1 MSDLGNRVEQ
11 DTLELEKAHSYS
23 LTIRVQDRLYRDIIQ
38 AGDHCFLT
46 IRDEDYTLGTDDS
59 DALTFDA
66 QQLEDSRGRL
76 FRLDLQASA
85 LNLDPGKK
93 WAYTISLLRSGFST
107 VIRAGKLVIHG
118 NATNRTTLSTFS
130 GGTALQE
137 LVLSVQTPG
146 PLNIIA
152 SLPIPEKGAAG
163 FGIYLTSDPL
173 IPESGTYATIDV
185 AVVETYGKDLH
196 KGDILFSSSSTNAAI
211 ATLTAD
217 PHDSSGVLRAPVVV
231 THFAWVEQAM
241 QYAQDAATAQ
251 GAAEAARN
259 AAEGFMGAAVDSA
272 TVANVSA
279 GTAVTAEANAVAA
292 HQQTVEAA
300 QAARDSATAI
310 HLSELAILDA
320 AATVEQSATTA
331 TTKAAEADASAQAAG
346 RSAED
351 TSALLTDALT
361 STSNDLSL
369 TRAYRNQAQTAAV
382 TASTQAGL
390 AASSA
395 TAAQTAASAAQ
406 GFAADAANSAAASVT
421 WSTLSGKP
429 AVIAAGANAAA
440 ARAAI
445 GAGTSSLELG
455 TTGSTAAAGND
466 ARLSNARTPTTHAA
480 SHATAG
486 SDPLT
491 PAAIGA
497 QPVNADLTA
506 VAGLTSTGLVARTG
520 AGTAAA
526 RTITGT
532 ANKVTVT
539 NGDGVSGNPTIT
551 IPDAPALVAPT
562 LTAVIP
568 DPTYGA
574 ELAPAIGTW
583 TGAAGATYTA
593 PNWAIPSGG
602 TISAT
607 ISVVSGT
614 MYQIEMT
621 RTGSSGGLMTVTLGT
636 ATTDIPADGNSKL
649 TLTAAETSAVNLTI
663 GGGTWVCTTI
673 SAVTVKAVTA
683 LASARTSGIVTR
695 SFSTNNAVG
704 TDAQPS
710 LTTGGSN
717 NAVGFNAQRALT
729 TGRNNNAVGSNVQRA
744 LTTGSNNNA
753 VGLNAQ
759 RALTTGSNNNAV
771 GYYAEYGLATGSNNN
786 AVGHSAGYTDG
797 TTATVAT
804 VNYATMLGHNAQATV
819 SNVAVI
825 GSALAAERQTLCLG
839 NYDALGSN
847 VRGGFALS
855 NAQTVPT
862 TNPSGG
868 GILYSEAGA
877 LKWRG
882 SSGTVTTIA
891 AA

>member
-38 AGDHCFLT
+38 TGDHCFLT

-211 ATLTAD
+211 ATLTSD
-217 PHDSSGVLRAPVVV
+217 PHDASGVLQAPVVV

-259 AAEGFMGAAVDSA
+259 EAEGFMGAAVDSA

-406 GFAADAANSAAASVT
+406 GFAADAANSAA
-421 WSTLSGKP
+421 WQ
-429 AVIAAGANAAA
+429 AALE
-440 ARAAI
+440 RAALGLDG
-445 GAGTSSLELG
+445 GAPSTIY
-455 TTGSTAAAGND
+455 TTPQSIDGGAPST
-466 ARLSNARTPTTHAA
+466 
-480 SHATAG
+480 
-486 SDPLT
+486 
-491 PAAIGA
+491 IY
-497 QPVNADLTA
+497 
-506 VAGLTSTGLVARTG
+506 
-520 AGTAAA
+520 
-526 RTITGT
+526 
-532 ANKVTVT
+532 
-539 NGDGVSGNPTIT
+539 
-551 IPDAPALVAPT
+551 T
-562 LTAVIP
+562 LTQSI
-568 DPTYGA
+568 D
-574 ELAPAIGTW
+574 
-583 TGAAGATYTA
+583 
-593 PNWAIPSGG
+593 GG
-602 TISAT
+602 
-607 ISVVSGT
+607 
-614 MYQIEMT
+614 
-621 RTGSSGGLMTVTLGT
+621 
-636 ATTDIPADGNSKL
+636 
-649 TLTAAETSAVNLTI
+649 
-663 GGGTWVCTTI
+663 
-673 SAVTVKAVTA
+673 
-683 LASARTSGIVTR
+683 
-695 SFSTNNAVG
+695 
-704 TDAQPS
+704 
-710 LTTGGSN
+710 
-717 NAVGFNAQRALT
+717 
-729 TGRNNNAVGSNVQRA
+729 
-744 LTTGSNNNA
+744 
-753 VGLNAQ
+753 
-759 RALTTGSNNNAV
+759 
-771 GYYAEYGLATGSNNN
+771 
-786 AVGHSAGYTDG
+786 
-797 TTATVAT
+797 
-804 VNYATMLGHNAQATV
+804 
-819 SNVAVI
+819 
-825 GSALAAERQTLCLG
+825 
-839 NYDALGSN
+839 
-847 VRGGFALS
+847 
-855 NAQTVPT
+855 
-862 TNPSGG
+862 
-868 GILYSEAGA
+868 EA
-877 LKWRG
+877 
-882 SSGTVTTIA
+882 
-891 AA
+891 

>member
-217 PHDSSGVLRAPVVV
+217 PHDSSGVLQAPVVV

-406 GFAADAANSAAASVT
+406 GFAADAANSAAASEGGGVGGGGDGSTVT

-497 QPVNADLTA
+497 QPAGSYAGASHTHTLDQVSDTATRLAMTPAERTTLNQQSGTNTGDQTLPTWSTLSGKPAAIAAGADA
-506 VAGLTSTGLVARTG
+506 
-520 AGTAAA
+520 AAA
-526 RTITGT
+526 RTAIS
-532 ANKVTVT
+532 A
-539 NGDGVSGNPTIT
+539 
-551 IPDAPALVAPT
+551 APALGADDNYVTDAEKASLHTHP
-562 LTAVIP
+562 AVIAQ
-568 DPTYGA
+568 GA
-574 ELAPAIGTW
+574 TQADARAAIGLGTAA
-583 TGAAGATYTA
+583 TTASTDYATATQGAKADKTYAGAQ
-593 PNWAIPSGG
+593 PVN
-602 TISAT
+602 
-607 ISVVSGT
+607 VVSGT
-614 MYQIEMT
+614 AY
-621 RTGSSGGLMTVTLGT
+621 
-636 ATTDIPADGNSKL
+636 
-649 TLTAAETSAVNLTI
+649 TLTATDPGKLVMFTNAGAVTLTVPGGVITVPAGEVVRVDCLVAGAGMVTATAGSGMTLNGTPTLVSRARWSAFTVLFTSA
-663 GGGTWVCTTI
+663 TT
-673 SAVTVKAVTA
+673 AVVVGD
-683 LASARTSGIVTR
+683 LASA
-695 SFSTNNAVG
+695 
-704 TDAQPS
+704 
-710 LTTGGSN
+710 
-717 NAVGFNAQRALT
+717 
-729 TGRNNNAVGSNVQRA
+729 
-744 LTTGSNNNA
+744 
-753 VGLNAQ
+753 
-759 RALTTGSNNNAV
+759 
-771 GYYAEYGLATGSNNN
+771 
-786 AVGHSAGYTDG
+786 
-797 TTATVAT
+797 
-804 VNYATMLGHNAQATV
+804 
-819 SNVAVI
+819 
-825 GSALAAERQTLCLG
+825 
-839 NYDALGSN
+839 
-847 VRGGFALS
+847 
-855 NAQTVPT
+855 
-862 TNPSGG
+862 
-868 GILYSEAGA
+868 
-877 LKWRG
+877 
-882 SSGTVTTIA
+882 
-891 AA
+891 

>member
-217 PHDSSGVLRAPVVV
+217 PHDASGVLRAPVVV

-406 GFAADAANSAAASVT
+406 GFAADAANSAAVEGIGGDIGQAVADYLTENPPTADVTMADLTGHAADTTAVHGIADTSALVFTTDARLSDARTPTAHTHTLADVTDYTAPDLSGYVPTTDSRLSDARTPLAHKASHATGGTDALTPGDIGAATSAQGTLAATASQPGHTHTLDSTTDTATRLALTPAERTKLTNTSGTNTGDQVLPT
-421 WSTLSGKP
+421 WTTLSGKP
-429 AVIAAGANAAA
+429 AVIAAGATAAA
-440 ARAAI
+440 ARTAI
-445 GAGTSSLELG
+445 GAGTSSF
-455 TTGSTAAAGND
+455 S
-466 ARLSNARTPTTHAA
+466 
-480 SHATAG
+480 
-486 SDPLT
+486 
-491 PAAIGA
+491 GA
-497 QPVNADLTA
+497 YPDLT
-506 VAGLTSTGLVARTG
+506 GKPTL
-520 AGTAAA
+520 GTAAA
-526 RTITGT
+526 TNTTAYATAAQGAKADTALQPSTAQTINAQTGT
-532 ANKVTVT
+532 SYTLQASDAGKLVTLTNSAAITLTVPASTFTAGQRVDCLVAGAGMVTVVGSSCT
-539 NGDGVSGNPTIT
+539 VNGT
-551 IPDAPALVAPT
+551 PT
-562 LTAVIP
+562 LVSRAQWSAFTVLF
-568 DPTYGA
+568 T
-574 ELAPAIGTW
+574 
-583 TGAAGATYTA
+583 
-593 PNWAIPSGG
+593 
-602 TISAT
+602 SAT
-607 ISVVSGT
+607 AAVVVG
-614 MYQIEMT
+614 
-621 RTGSSGGLMTVTLGT
+621 
-636 ATTDIPADGNSKL
+636 D
-649 TLTAAETSAVNLTI
+649 
-663 GGGTWVCTTI
+663 
-673 SAVTVKAVTA
+673 
-683 LASARTSGIVTR
+683 LASA
-695 SFSTNNAVG
+695 
-704 TDAQPS
+704 
-710 LTTGGSN
+710 
-717 NAVGFNAQRALT
+717 
-729 TGRNNNAVGSNVQRA
+729 
-744 LTTGSNNNA
+744 
-753 VGLNAQ
+753 
-759 RALTTGSNNNAV
+759 
-771 GYYAEYGLATGSNNN
+771 
-786 AVGHSAGYTDG
+786 
-797 TTATVAT
+797 
-804 VNYATMLGHNAQATV
+804 
-819 SNVAVI
+819 
-825 GSALAAERQTLCLG
+825 
-839 NYDALGSN
+839 
-847 VRGGFALS
+847 
-855 NAQTVPT
+855 
-862 TNPSGG
+862 
-868 GILYSEAGA
+868 
-877 LKWRG
+877 
-882 SSGTVTTIA
+882 
-891 AA
+891 

>member
-211 ATLTAD
+211 ATLTSD

-292 HQQTVEAA
+292 HHQTVEAV

-310 HLSELAILDA
+310 HLSKLAILDA

-406 GFAADAANSAAASVT
+406 GFAADAANSAA
-421 WSTLSGKP
+421 WQ
-429 AVIAAGANAAA
+429 AALE
-440 ARAAI
+440 RAALGLDG
-445 GAGTSSLELG
+445 GAPSTIYTTPQSIDGGASS
-455 TTGSTAAAGND
+455 
-466 ARLSNARTPTTHAA
+466 
-480 SHATAG
+480 
-486 SDPLT
+486 
-491 PAAIGA
+491 
-497 QPVNADLTA
+497 
-506 VAGLTSTGLVARTG
+506 
-520 AGTAAA
+520 
-526 RTITGT
+526 TIY
-532 ANKVTVT
+532 
-539 NGDGVSGNPTIT
+539 
-551 IPDAPALVAPT
+551 T
-562 LTAVIP
+562 LTQSI
-568 DPTYGA
+568 D
-574 ELAPAIGTW
+574 
-583 TGAAGATYTA
+583 
-593 PNWAIPSGG
+593 GG
-602 TISAT
+602 
-607 ISVVSGT
+607 
-614 MYQIEMT
+614 
-621 RTGSSGGLMTVTLGT
+621 
-636 ATTDIPADGNSKL
+636 
-649 TLTAAETSAVNLTI
+649 
-663 GGGTWVCTTI
+663 
-673 SAVTVKAVTA
+673 
-683 LASARTSGIVTR
+683 
-695 SFSTNNAVG
+695 
-704 TDAQPS
+704 
-710 LTTGGSN
+710 
-717 NAVGFNAQRALT
+717 
-729 TGRNNNAVGSNVQRA
+729 
-744 LTTGSNNNA
+744 
-753 VGLNAQ
+753 
-759 RALTTGSNNNAV
+759 
-771 GYYAEYGLATGSNNN
+771 
-786 AVGHSAGYTDG
+786 
-797 TTATVAT
+797 
-804 VNYATMLGHNAQATV
+804 
-819 SNVAVI
+819 
-825 GSALAAERQTLCLG
+825 
-839 NYDALGSN
+839 
-847 VRGGFALS
+847 
-855 NAQTVPT
+855 
-862 TNPSGG
+862 
-868 GILYSEAGA
+868 EA
-877 LKWRG
+877 
-882 SSGTVTTIA
+882 
-891 AA
+891 